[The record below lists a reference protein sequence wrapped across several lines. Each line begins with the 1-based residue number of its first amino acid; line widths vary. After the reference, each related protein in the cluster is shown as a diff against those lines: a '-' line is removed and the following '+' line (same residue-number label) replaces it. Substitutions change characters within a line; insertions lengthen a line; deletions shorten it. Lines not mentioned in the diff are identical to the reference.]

1 MPEDERLAPGMVG
14 GYVLT
19 GGSSRRMGRDKALLA
34 WRGTTLVQW
43 IASQVREAVGNVTLV
58 GTPDRYA
65 RLGLAAIGEDYPGLG
80 PVSGLEAALRHS
92 TTDWNLVVA
101 CDMPRLDAGALT
113 RLATA
118 AVRYNA
124 PVCAVRNHTGGLEP
138 LCAVYHRG
146 LLGELSAALNEGR
159 LKLRDLL
166 ARWDV
171 VAWEPVDSVLTLNL
185 NEPEDW
191 DDLQRARSSLR

>member
-1 MPEDERLAPGMVG
+1 MPPDQRPLAGSLS

-19 GGSSRRMGRDKALLA
+19 GGASRRMGRDKALLA

-58 GTPDRYA
+58 GAPERYA
-65 RLGLAAIGEDYPGLG
+65 GLGLAALGDDHPGLG

-101 CDMPRLDAGALT
+101 CDMPRLDAATLT
-113 RLATA
+113 RLATV
-118 AVRYNA
+118 AVRHNA
-124 PVCAVRNHTGGLEP
+124 QVCAVRTHTGGLEP
-138 LCAVYHRG
+138 LCAVYHRS
-146 LLGELSAALNEGR
+146 LLSEFTAALNEER

-171 VAWEPVDSVLTLNL
+171 VAWEPVDSSLTLNL

-191 DDLQRARSSLR
+191 DDLQRAGSSMR